1 MADLACFT
9 SVIGCERTDVP
20 AFANQVKSVL
30 VILPSAMVGG
40 AERVAHNLVT
50 ALLAE
55 GNRVTVYTMT
65 RGAGPL
71 WPRLEGEQGFTHIAS
86 HAPSEKRGLLDFVIR
101 SRALRAMGPF
111 DLVYTTHVHVNALTS
126 LALRLGLLQAKRF
139 VSRESTR
146 IFDRF
151 RGRKSWIYRLAYRF
165 YGRQDLLIFQTEE
178 MRASLEQAIALPPHL
193 IRAVVPNPVNLA
205 NVDAAIAKEPHSA
218 PRGAP
223 FRIVFCGRLIP
234 LKRVSLLFDA
244 LAKLDDERA
253 WQLDILGDGP
263 LREELAIDAERLGLA
278 SRVKFH
284 GNVANP
290 YAIFAGADLGVLVS
304 TIEGFPNVL
313 LEMMASGTKKIIA
326 TPCTPA
332 VRDLPELAMLENA
345 TPDDL
350 VAMIASI
357 IDQRPDCSAVYRAHV
372 ERRHSIAR
380 FAQMVLEGA
389 AEEAP

>member
-1 MADLACFT
+1 MKML
-9 SVIGCERTDVP
+9 I
-20 AFANQVKSVL
+20 L
-30 VILPSAMVGG
+30 LPSALLGG
-40 AERVAHNLVT
+40 AERIAMSF
-50 ALLAE
+50 AQMLLE
-55 GNRVTVYTMT
+55 QGHCVTVCTMS
-65 RGAGPL
+65 RGRGEV
-71 WPRLEGEQGFTHIAS
+71 WPRLLPYKHFTLVSSSAS
-86 HAPSEKRGLLDFVIR
+86 SEKLGLLQFLAKIPAIR
-101 SRALRAMGPF
+101 KRGPF
-111 DLVYTTHVHVNALTS
+111 DLIYTTHVHTNALAS
-126 LALRLGLLQAKRF
+126 LLRRLRLLQAKRF

-165 YGRQDLLIFQTEE
+165 YGQQDLLIFQTEE

-205 NVDAAIAKEPHSA
+205 NVDAAIAEEPLSA

-313 LEMMASGTKKIIA
+313 LEMMASGTRKIIA

-372 ERRHSIAR
+372 ERHHSIAH